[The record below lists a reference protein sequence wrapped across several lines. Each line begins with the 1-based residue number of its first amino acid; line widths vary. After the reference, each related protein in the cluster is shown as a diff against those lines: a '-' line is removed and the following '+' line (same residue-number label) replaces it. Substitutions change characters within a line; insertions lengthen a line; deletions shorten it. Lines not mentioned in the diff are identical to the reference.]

1 MENINKKVSL
11 ISFKD
16 IKKMS
21 VSEMEKHYE
30 KYPDDFFIL
39 DEQETNLLFNEKD
52 PEKVDFLLKIGLDP
66 DIVSPYGMQETALMS
81 NIKNKEVFF
90 LIADATKNI
99 NAVDVEGKNILHH
112 LVEAFNLKDEN
123 SKAALDLIMLFEYA
137 LIKGVNPNHKEY
149 TSNSSALL
157 NANKEMSKLLI
168 EYGGDAHETFDY
180 LTGVYNKKSLPIL
193 LEKGCKWSFE
203 LFEDNGGDIFIEAS
217 NGKNALFYVENV
229 EALSYLLEKGLDI
242 NKKDKDGN
250 LFLKSVLTRL
260 VFPRNEIKDK
270 ILFNLLDKYG
280 FDYNNVNNENK
291 SIICHLDFYIKEFI
305 DKGVNPNKAAGN
317 EPNILFLSG
326 RNLRDED
333 FATILEHIDDL
344 SVKNKEGEDLLSVCF
359 DSLYRVKLLISKGA
373 DVNIVNDKGENIL
386 FYADIDVAEYLLNN
400 TDIDYNSENIDDM
413 KPDEV
418 NIIPEVIDLIR
429 AKRAK
434 DEKAIIH
441 KSIYIEKYDE
451 ANKPKKRI

>member
-1 MENINKKVSL
+1 LENINKKAYPA
-11 ISFKD
+11 SFEE
-16 IKKMS
+16 IKRMS
-21 VSEMEKHYE
+21 VGEMEKHYE
-30 KYPDDFFIL
+30 KYPDDFLIV
-39 DEQETNLLFNEKD
+39 DEDEKNLLFNEKD

-66 DIVSPYGMQETALMS
+66 DLVSPYGMQETVLMS

-90 LIADATKNI
+90 LIANATKNI
-99 NAVDVEGKNILHH
+99 NAVDAEGKNILHY
-112 LVEAFNLKDEN
+112 LVEAFNLKNEN
-123 SKAALDLIMLFEYA
+123 TKAALDLITLFEYS
-137 LIKGVNPNHKEY
+137 LIKGANPNHKDY

-157 NANKEMSKLLI
+157 NAGREMSKLLI
-168 EYGGDAHETFDY
+168 EYGGDPHETFDY

-193 LEKGCKWSFE
+193 LEKGSKWSFE
-203 LFEDNGGDIFIEAS
+203 LFEENGGDIFAEAS
-217 NGKNALFYVENV
+217 NEKNALFYVESV

-250 LFLKSVLTRL
+250 LFLKAVLTRL
-260 VFPRNEIKDK
+260 VFPRDEIKDK

-280 FDYNNVNNENK
+280 FDYNNVNNDNK
-291 SIICHLDFYIKEFI
+291 SIICHLDFYIKEFL

-344 SVKNKEGEDLLSVCF
+344 SAKNKEGEDLLSVFF

-373 DVNIVNDKGENIL
+373 DVNSVNDKGENIL

-413 KPDEV
+413 KPEDV

-441 KSIYIEKYDE
+441 KSIHSEKYDE
-451 ANKPKKRI
+451 TNKPKKRI

>member
-1 MENINKKVSL
+1 MENINKNVSQSL
-11 ISFKD
+11 FED

-21 VSEMEKHYE
+21 LSEMEKHYE

-52 PEKVDFLLKIGLDP
+52 PDKVDFLLKIGLDP

-112 LVEAFNLKDEN
+112 LVEAFNLKSEN
-123 SKAALDLIMLFEYA
+123 SKTALDLITLFEYA

-157 NANKEMSKLLI
+157 NANKEMSNLLI

-180 LTGVYNKKSLPIL
+180 LKDAYNKKSLPIL

-203 LFEDNGGDIFIEAS
+203 LFEENGGHIFLEDS
-217 NGKNALFYVENV
+217 NGKNALFYVENI

-250 LFLKSVLTRL
+250 LFLKAILTRL
-260 VFPRNEIKDK
+260 VFPRDEIKDK

-305 DKGVNPNKAAGN
+305 DKGVNPNQAAGN

-333 FATILEHIDDL
+333 FATILEHIDNL
-344 SVKNKEGEDLLSVCF
+344 SVKNKEGEDLLNVFF

-373 DVNIVNDKGENIL
+373 DVNTVNDKGENIL

-413 KPDEV
+413 KPEEV

-441 KSIYIEKYDE
+441 KSIHLEKYDE
-451 ANKPKKRI
+451 TNKPKKRI